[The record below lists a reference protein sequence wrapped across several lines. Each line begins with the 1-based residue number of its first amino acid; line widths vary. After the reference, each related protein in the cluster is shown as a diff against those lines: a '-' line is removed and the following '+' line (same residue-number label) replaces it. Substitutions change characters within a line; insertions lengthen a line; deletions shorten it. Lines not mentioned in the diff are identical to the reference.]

1 MITIKRYANRK
12 LYNTKTRQY
21 INIDGLRE
29 LIRHGA
35 EVEVIDHETG
45 EDLTAMILAQIIY
58 EQEKKTGGTLP
69 LSVLSQLIQNSG
81 STVKAVRNAIGNP
94 VELARY
100 VNTELEKRI
109 ENLVNRDE
117 MSHEEGDQ
125 LLTKMMKMGQD
136 VMSQMSGEKS
146 RSEASEAAK
155 PKPSAEPAAPRAST
169 TAAKTEAAP
178 SREEIDGLQDKVD
191 ALSDQIRV
199 LTELL
204 VNREK

>member
-58 EQEKKTGGTLP
+58 EQEKRTGGTVP

-81 STVKAVRNAIGNP
+81 STVKAMRQAFSGP
-94 VELARY
+94 VELARF

-109 ENLVNRDE
+109 DALVKRNE

-125 LLTKMMKMGQD
+125 VLTKLMRMGQD
-136 VMSQMSGEKS
+136 VVSQMTTD
-146 RSEASEAAK
+146 RTK
-155 PKPSAEPAAPRAST
+155 PATPEPPPPPPAPEPEPAPAAPPPPTSDT
-169 TAAKTEAAP
+169 P
-178 SREEIDGLQDKVD
+178 SREEIDGLRNQVD
-191 ALSDQIRV
+191 SLSTQIQK

-204 VNREK
+204 SKTQ

>member
-109 ENLVNRDE
+109 ESLVNRDE

-125 LLTKMMKMGQD
+125 LLTKMMRMGQD
-136 VMSQMSGEKS
+136 VVNQMTGDKAKTAAPDPEPAPAPPK
-146 RSEASEAAK
+146 AK
-155 PKPSAEPAAPRAST
+155 PEPKATAEADPS
-169 TAAKTEAAP
+169 P
-178 SREEIDGLQDKVD
+178 SRAEMDGLQNKVD
-191 ALSDQIRV
+191 ALSDQIQA
-199 LTELL
+199 LTDLL
-204 VNREK
+204 TKKAAD